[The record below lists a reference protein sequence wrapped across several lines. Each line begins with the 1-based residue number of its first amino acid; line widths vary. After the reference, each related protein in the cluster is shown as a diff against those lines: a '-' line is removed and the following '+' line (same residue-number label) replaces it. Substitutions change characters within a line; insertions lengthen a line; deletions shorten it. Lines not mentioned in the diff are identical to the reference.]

1 MKQHSEMWLTAD
13 LDASVERCVDAL
25 AAMGANSVSSNA
37 EGDGQRVVGHLPT
50 SLLRNRFAADVT
62 VDLSQVDHL
71 VRAAVLIDQFGNKHG
86 DLPSTLRKHLADITA
101 PVVPA
106 AQQAAVS
113 NATVDALPKRVR
125 KHTTGHISD
134 AERILFFLEGT
145 QHQTLVALVDRV
157 VIMKPGFM
165 ANATGGC
172 RVTTIHY
179 SEMTGIQVNTGHLMG
194 VLQVT
199 SPSYPAVRADYWT
212 SANKATKAGVDSAT
226 VAPNCIPI
234 AKKQVTKWEPQLER
248 LRQLI
253 AEAHAPVKVTTPALV
268 SSPPSAAD
276 RLKQLAE
283 LRDDGIISAEDFDA
297 KKTQLLQEL

>member
-1 MKQHSEMWLTAD
+1 M
-13 LDASVERCVDAL
+13 
-25 AAMGANSVSSNA
+25 
-37 EGDGQRVVGHLPT
+37 
-50 SLLRNRFAADVT
+50 
-62 VDLSQVDHL
+62 
-71 VRAAVLIDQFGNKHG
+71 
-86 DLPSTLRKHLADITA
+86 
-101 PVVPA
+101 
-106 AQQAAVS
+106 
-113 NATVDALPKRVR
+113 
-125 KHTTGHISD
+125 
-134 AERILFFLEGT
+134 
-145 QHQTLVALVDRV
+145 
-157 VIMKPGFM
+157 
-165 ANATGGC
+165 
-172 RVTTIHY
+172 TTIHY